1 MQSMKRGDN
10 NEQEIHSANGDK
22 LEMWHYCG
30 NCGNEGF
37 EEDCQ
42 LNDEGC
48 NECMPEETEKE

>member
-1 MQSMKRGDN
+1 MKRGDN